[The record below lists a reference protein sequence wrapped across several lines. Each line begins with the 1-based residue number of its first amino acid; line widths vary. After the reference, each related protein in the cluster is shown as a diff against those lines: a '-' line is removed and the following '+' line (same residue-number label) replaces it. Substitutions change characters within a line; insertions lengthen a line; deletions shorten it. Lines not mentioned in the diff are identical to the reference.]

1 MDPAIAVSVLLAKH
15 RADVAMAY
23 AAKMQGMN
31 PDAAAKLLEA
41 MTRSAE
47 EVERA
52 AATVAKGMGEALDI
66 TV

>member
-47 EVERA
+47 EFERTA
-52 AATVAKGMGEALDI
+52 SEVAQGLGEALDI